1 MIAHGNVEFEW
12 VGNILIYKLQG
23 AFNEEGILRLVTER
37 KKVSAQKDYQQWF
50 RIIYMSDDAL
60 SSPEVIKMG
69 AVMEQ
74 KSKSDGCVDSIYV
87 IPNECLRRIRQHQ
100 EKAFGGESNYCDT
113 IEQAIAVFSKRSEFI
128 SD

>member
-12 VGNILIYKLQG
+12 IGNILIYKLQG
-23 AFNEEGILRLVTER
+23 AFNEEGILRLVEER
-37 KKVSAQKDYQQWF
+37 KKISAQKEYQQWF

-69 AVMEQ
+69 AAMEH
-74 KSKSDGCVDSIYV
+74 KSKRDGCVDSIYV
-87 IPNECLRRIRQHQ
+87 IPNEYLRRIRQHQ
-100 EKAFGGESNYCDT
+100 EKTFGGESHYCDT
-113 IEQAIAVFSKRSEFI
+113 IEQAIAVFSKRAEFI